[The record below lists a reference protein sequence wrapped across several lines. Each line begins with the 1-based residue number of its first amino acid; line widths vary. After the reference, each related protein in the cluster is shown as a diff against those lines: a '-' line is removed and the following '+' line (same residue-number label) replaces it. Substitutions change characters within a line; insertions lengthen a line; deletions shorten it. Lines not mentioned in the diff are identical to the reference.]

1 MLPRLTFCPILIGR
15 SHRASDSFSSPSG
28 GGTYV
33 LSLAYFM
40 GSYYAIIYP
49 INYFWFMARRRSVKT
64 INIPS
69 SGSGAAVPLSLV
81 SSSGYAW
88 GDGSS
93 DSFYL
98 DSSGTT
104 GPLDTVKV
112 YSPENFSALLRERSV
127 DIYDTTDGVDS
138 LVRSRVRIRQRANSL
153 TAINTSYVF
162 SAKKGVSATLT
173 FTTTATV
180 YTEDQDPVNWLQ
192 YGTSN
197 DSLYSVSEPVVSGMT
212 ISITVTT
219 LSSWDNTSV
228 AGNFAEIWVQQGQLR
243 ASTTVSQGA
252 VTFSN
257 WGWIRY
263 EAYSLTS
270 SNDDQFAPLLNQE
283 PMASSSHAS
292 RKLRYAYN
300 RQYNYTC
307 RFHRPYVEKVYTDG
321 SIEKAY
327 IGSDVTLPE
336 GITVS
341 VAASHPFSDYPMVFE
356 GSGLG
361 LTTEANDVGGVDY
374 VLTCASPIISDET
387 VPAVPEASLG
397 AYFSLR
403 ATYTAATSYY
413 TLDAGHITRD
423 ANTYAEQSSLYYL
436 DLDAG
441 GSSSPVQSSILLET
455 YDAVVRYQFI
465 LHEVLTYVSGY
476 TNTVDTAISVDDF
489 DVSMGSSLSASN
501 HYKAVKDTAVNG
513 MVVTGGSTCLY
524 PGTLSYTRHV
534 ISSGGSSYVEY
545 DNAITVTFSNNVNLS
560 NRTYHFSVYRTG
572 RGFTESGSLYFVV
585 PTSEWQSVY
594 ASYAKATLVLSYDGH
609 TRTVESSSV
618 LVPSSGGVQI
628 TIAIPTTSLLEA
640 VSGDYTMTIEGGFD
654 SWASLANSW
663 VPQFWESSVAV
674 QVYYRLTAV
683 GTSTYFRPSD
693 GFYPTDLVYGR
704 YGSSTDYL
712 YVTKNS

>member
-1 MLPRLTFCPILIGR
+1 M
-15 SHRASDSFSSPSG
+15 G

-69 SGSGAAVPLSLV
+69 AGAGAAVPLSLV

-112 YSPENFSALLRERSV
+112 YSPENFSALVRERSV

-138 LVRSRVRIRQRANSL
+138 LVRSRVRIRQRANSM
-153 TAINTSYVF
+153 TATNTSYVF

-180 YTEDQDPVNWLQ
+180 YTKDQDPVNWLQ
-192 YGTSN
+192 YGTTN

-212 ISITVTT
+212 ITITVTT

-257 WGWIRY
+257 WGWVRY

-270 SNDDQFAPLLNQE
+270 SNDDQFAPLLNQD

-292 RKLRYAYN
+292 RKLRYAHN

-341 VAASHPFSDYPMVFE
+341 VTASHPFSDYPMVFE

-374 VLTCASPIISDET
+374 VLTCASPIIADEN
-387 VPAVPEASLG
+387 VPAVAEASLG

-403 ATYTAATSYY
+403 STYTAATGFY

-423 ANTYAEQSSLYYL
+423 ANSYEDQYSLYYL
-436 DLDAG
+436 DMSAG
-441 GSSSPVQSSILLET
+441 GTSQPVPSSILLKT

-465 LHEVLTYVSGY
+465 LHGVLTYVSGY
-476 TNTVDTAISVDDF
+476 TKTVDTTISADDF

-501 HYKAVKDTAVNG
+501 HYKAVKDAAVNG

-524 PGTLSYTRHV
+524 PGTLSYTRRV
-534 ISSGGSSYVEY
+534 ISSGGSSHVEY
-545 DNAITVTFSNNVNLS
+545 DNAITVAFSDNVNLP
-560 NRTYHFSVYRTG
+560 NKTYHFGVYRTG

-618 LVPSSGGVQI
+618 LVSSSGGVQI
-628 TIAIPTTSLLEA
+628 TIAIPTYALLEA
-640 VSGDYTMTIEGGFD
+640 VSGDYTMTVEGGFD
-654 SWASLANSW
+654 SWVASSDRW

-683 GTSTYFRPSD
+683 GLSTYFRPSD
-693 GFYPTDLVYGR
+693 GYYPTNLVYGR

-712 YVTKNS
+712 YVTNNG

>member
-1 MLPRLTFCPILIGR
+1 MLIYRVGLFC
-15 SHRASDSFSSPSG
+15 
-28 GGTYV
+28 
-33 LSLAYFM
+33 
-40 GSYYAIIYP
+40 
-49 INYFWFMARRRSVKT
+49 NYISVKFLLFMARRRSVKT

-81 SSSGYAW
+81 SASGYAW

-104 GPLDTVKV
+104 GPLDTVNV
-112 YSPENFSALLRERSV
+112 YSPENFSALVRERSV

-138 LVRSRVRIRQRANSL
+138 LVRSRIRIRQRANSL
-153 TAINTSYVF
+153 SASAASYVF
-162 SAKKGVSATLT
+162 SAKKGVSTTLT
-173 FTTTATV
+173 FTTTASI

-336 GITVS
+336 GIAVS
-341 VAASHPFSDYPMVFE
+341 VSASHPFSDYPMVFD

-374 VLTCASPIISDET
+374 VLTCASPIIADEN

-397 AYFSLR
+397 AYFSLHS
-403 ATYTAATSYY
+403 TYTAATGFY

-423 ANTYAEQSSLYYL
+423 ANSYEEQSSLYYL
-436 DLDAG
+436 DMDAG
-441 GSSSPVQSSILLET
+441 GSSRPVQSSILLET
-455 YDAVVRYQFI
+455 YDAIVRYQFI

-476 TNTVDTAISVDDF
+476 IKTVDTPISVDDF

-524 PGTLSYTRHV
+524 PGTLSYTRRV
-534 ISSGGSSYVEY
+534 ISSGSSSHVEY

-585 PTSEWQSVY
+585 RTSEWESVY

-609 TRTVESSSV
+609 TRTVESNSI
-618 LVPSSGGVQI
+618 LVTSSGGAQI

-693 GFYPTDLVYGR
+693 DFYPTDLVYGR

>member
-1 MLPRLTFCPILIGR
+1 M
-15 SHRASDSFSSPSG
+15 G

-104 GPLDTVKV
+104 GPLDTVNV

-138 LVRSRVRIRQRANSL
+138 LVRSRVRIRIRQRANSL
-153 TAINTSYVF
+153 TATNTSYVF

-283 PMASSSHAS
+283 PMASSAHAS

-374 VLTCASPIISDET
+374 VLTCASPIIADEN
-387 VPAVPEASLG
+387 VPAVTEASLG

-403 ATYTAATSYY
+403 STYTAATSFY

-423 ANTYAEQSSLYYL
+423 ANSYEDQYSLYYL
-436 DLDAG
+436 DMSAG
-441 GSSSPVQSSILLET
+441 GTSQPVPSSILLKT

-465 LHEVLTYVSGY
+465 LHGVLTYVSGY
-476 TNTVDTAISVDDF
+476 TKTVDTTISADDF

-501 HYKAVKDTAVNG
+501 HYKAVKDAAVNG

-524 PGTLSYTRHV
+524 PGTLSYTRRV
-534 ISSGGSSYVEY
+534 ISSGGSSHVEY
-545 DNAITVTFSNNVNLS
+545 DNAITVAFSDNVNLP
-560 NRTYHFSVYRTG
+560 NKTYHFGVYRTG

-618 LVPSSGGVQI
+618 LVSSSGGVQI
-628 TIAIPTTSLLEA
+628 TIAIPTYALLEA
-640 VSGDYTMTIEGGFD
+640 VSGDYTMTVEGGFD
-654 SWASLANSW
+654 SWVASSDRW

-683 GTSTYFRPSD
+683 GSSTYFRPSD
-693 GFYPTDLVYGR
+693 GYYPTNLVYGR

-712 YVTKNS
+712 YVTNNG

>member
-1 MLPRLTFCPILIGR
+1 M
-15 SHRASDSFSSPSG
+15 G

-69 SGSGAAVPLSLV
+69 AGAGAAVPLSLV

-112 YSPENFSALLRERSV
+112 YSPENFSALVRERSV

-138 LVRSRVRIRQRANSL
+138 LVRSRVRIRQRANSM
-153 TAINTSYVF
+153 TATNTSYVF

-180 YTEDQDPVNWLQ
+180 YTKDQDPVNWLQ
-192 YGTSN
+192 YGTTN

-212 ISITVTT
+212 ITITVTT

-257 WGWIRY
+257 WGWVRY

-270 SNDDQFAPLLNQE
+270 SNDDQFAPLLNQD

-292 RKLRYAYN
+292 RKLRYAHN

-341 VAASHPFSDYPMVFE
+341 VTASHPFSDYPMVFE

-374 VLTCASPIISDET
+374 VLTCASPIIADEN
-387 VPAVPEASLG
+387 VPAVTEASLG

-403 ATYTAATSYY
+403 STYTAATGFY

-423 ANTYAEQSSLYYL
+423 ANSYEDQYSLYYL
-436 DLDAG
+436 DMSAG
-441 GSSSPVQSSILLET
+441 GTSQPVPSSILLKT

-465 LHEVLTYVSGY
+465 LHGVLTYVSGY
-476 TNTVDTAISVDDF
+476 TKTVDTTISADDF

-501 HYKAVKDTAVNG
+501 HYKAVKDAAVNG

-524 PGTLSYTRHV
+524 PGTLSYTRRV
-534 ISSGGSSYVEY
+534 ISSGGSSHVEY
-545 DNAITVTFSNNVNLS
+545 DNAITVAFSDNVNLP
-560 NRTYHFSVYRTG
+560 NKTYHFGVYRTG

-618 LVPSSGGVQI
+618 LVSSSGGVQI
-628 TIAIPTTSLLEA
+628 TIAIPTYALLEA
-640 VSGDYTMTIEGGFD
+640 VSGDYTMTVEGGFD
-654 SWASLANSW
+654 SWVASSDRW

-683 GTSTYFRPSD
+683 GLSTYFRPSD
-693 GFYPTDLVYGR
+693 GYYPTNLVYGR

-712 YVTKNS
+712 YVTNNG

>member
-1 MLPRLTFCPILIGR
+1 MIYFL
-15 SHRASDSFSSPSG
+15 HQVG

-33 LSLAYFM
+33 LSLACFTR
-40 GSYYAIIYP
+40 GYYAIIYP
-49 INYFWFMARRRSVKT
+49 INCFRFMARRRSVKT
-64 INIPS
+64 ITIPS

-112 YSPENFSALLRERSV
+112 YSPENFSALVRERYV

-153 TAINTSYVF
+153 TATNTSYVF
-162 SAKKGVSATLT
+162 SAKKGVSTTLT
-173 FTTTATV
+173 FTTTASV
-180 YTEDQDPVNWLQ
+180 YTEDQDSVNWLQ
-192 YGTSN
+192 YGTTN

-270 SNDDQFAPLLNQE
+270 SNDDQFAPLLNQK

-321 SIEKAY
+321 SIEKVY

-341 VAASHPFSDYPMVFE
+341 VQASHPFSAYPMVFG

-374 VLTCASPIISDET
+374 VLTCASPIIADED
-387 VPAVPEASLG
+387 VPAVPEAYLG

-403 ATYTAATSYY
+403 TTYTAATSYY

-423 ANTYAEQSSLYYL
+423 ANSYDEQSSLYYL
-436 DLDAG
+436 DMDAG

-465 LHEVLTYVSGY
+465 LHGVLTYVSGY
-476 TNTVDTAISVDDF
+476 TNTVDTPISVDDF

-524 PGTLSYTRHV
+524 PGTLSYTRRV
-534 ISSGGSSYVEY
+534 ISSGGSSHVEY

-585 PTSEWQSVY
+585 RTSEWESVY

-609 TRTVESSSV
+609 TRTIESSSI
-618 LVPSSGGVQI
+618 LATSSGGAQI
-628 TIAIPTTSLLEA
+628 TIAIPTSSLLEA

-654 SWASLANSW
+654 SWTSSSNRW

-693 GFYPTDLVYGR
+693 GYYPTNLVYGR

-712 YVTKNS
+712 YVTKNG

>member
-1 MLPRLTFCPILIGR
+1 MLIYRVGLFC
-15 SHRASDSFSSPSG
+15 
-28 GGTYV
+28 
-33 LSLAYFM
+33 
-40 GSYYAIIYP
+40 
-49 INYFWFMARRRSVKT
+49 NYISVKFLLFMARRRSVKT

-69 SGSGAAVPLSLV
+69 AGAGAAVPLSLV
-81 SSSGYAW
+81 SSSGYTW

-112 YSPENFSALLRERSV
+112 YSPENFSALVRERSV

-138 LVRSRVRIRQRANSL
+138 LVRSRVRIRQRANSM
-153 TAINTSYVF
+153 TATNTSYVF

-192 YGTSN
+192 YGTTN

-257 WGWIRY
+257 WGWVRY

-341 VAASHPFSDYPMVFE
+341 VAASHPFSDYSMVFD

-441 GSSSPVQSSILLET
+441 GSSRPVQSSILLET
-455 YDAVVRYQFI
+455 YDAVVRYRFI
-465 LHEVLTYVSGY
+465 LHEVLTYASGY
-476 TNTVDTAISVDDF
+476 IKTVDTPISVDDF

-501 HYKAVKDTAVNG
+501 HYKAVKDTAANG

-524 PGTLSYTRHV
+524 PGTLSYTRRV
-534 ISSGGSSYVEY
+534 ISSGGSSHVEY
-545 DNAITVTFSNNVNLS
+545 DNAITVAFSDNVNLP
-560 NRTYHFSVYRTG
+560 NKTYHFGVYRTG

-618 LVPSSGGVQI
+618 LVSSSGGVQI
-628 TIAIPTTSLLEA
+628 TIAIPTYALLEA
-640 VSGDYTMTIEGGFD
+640 VSGDYTMTVEGGFD
-654 SWASLANSW
+654 SWVASSDRW

-683 GTSTYFRPSD
+683 GSSTYFRPSD
-693 GFYPTDLVYGR
+693 GYYPTNLVYGR

-712 YVTKNS
+712 YVTKNG

>member
-1 MLPRLTFCPILIGR
+1 M
-15 SHRASDSFSSPSG
+15 G
-28 GGTYV
+28 GSTYV

-69 SGSGAAVPLSLV
+69 AGAGAAVPLSLV

-112 YSPENFSALLRERSV
+112 YSPENFSALVRERSV

-138 LVRSRVRIRQRANSL
+138 LVRSRVRIRQRANSM
-153 TAINTSYVF
+153 TATNTSYVF

-270 SNDDQFAPLLNQE
+270 SNDDQFAPLLNQD

-292 RKLRYAYN
+292 RKLRYAHN

-374 VLTCASPIISDET
+374 VLTCASPIIADEN

-436 DLDAG
+436 DMDAG

-465 LHEVLTYVSGY
+465 LHDVLTYVSGY
-476 TNTVDTAISVDDF
+476 IKTVDTPISVDDF

-524 PGTLSYTRHV
+524 PGTLSYTRRV
-534 ISSGGSSYVEY
+534 ISSGGSSHVEY

-585 PTSEWQSVY
+585 RTSEWESVY

-609 TRTVESSSV
+609 TRTIESSSI
-618 LVPSSGGVQI
+618 LVTSSGGAQI
-628 TIAIPTTSLLEA
+628 TIAIPTASLLEA